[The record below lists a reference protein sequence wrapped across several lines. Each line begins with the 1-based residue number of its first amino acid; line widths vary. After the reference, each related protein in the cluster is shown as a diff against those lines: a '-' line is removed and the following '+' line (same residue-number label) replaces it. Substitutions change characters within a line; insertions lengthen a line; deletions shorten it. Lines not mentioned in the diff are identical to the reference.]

1 MRIIAG
7 TLKSRR
13 LAAPDFEGLRPT
25 SDKLRETLF
34 NVIAPRVQGAR
45 VLDGF
50 AGTGALG
57 LEALSRG
64 AEHVTFVDDDRR
76 AIALIGE
83 NVRRCGVADRCVI
96 IRGRLIEVSRRLEMA
111 SFDLILLD
119 PPYAAS
125 GAGCRGPRPSTS
137 SGRSERV
144 EGRQRAAS
152 WRGPQRAGVRVGVMW
167 EQGPHDPNDAKDLA
181 AVLTATAEL
190 LSRDGLVV
198 LEHGRRREAPESAGR
213 LARTRSL
220 TSGDSVLTFYER
232 DPSAGSPTRQPRWGS
247 RRATARAGHPEQVRG
262 DGK

>member
-64 AEHVTFVDDDRR
+64 AEQVTFVDDDRR

-111 SFDLILLD
+111 PFDLILLD

-125 GAGCRGPRPSTS
+125 GAGRRGPL
-137 SGRSERV
+137 
-144 EGRQRAAS
+144 RA
-152 WRGPQRAGVRVGVMW
+152 RLRVGALW
-167 EQGPHDPNDAKDLA
+167 GQGPHDPNDAKDLA

-198 LEHGRRREAPESAGR
+198 LEHARRREAPESAGR